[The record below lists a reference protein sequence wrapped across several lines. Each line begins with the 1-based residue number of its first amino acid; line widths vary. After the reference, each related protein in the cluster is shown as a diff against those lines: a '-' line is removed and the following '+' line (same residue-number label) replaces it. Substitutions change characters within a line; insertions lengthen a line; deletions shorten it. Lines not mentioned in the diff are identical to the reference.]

1 MKLGRVEESQSEED
15 KVDRTE
21 ALSITDGV
29 VVAKFNA
36 HEDYATE
43 HDAFGASLT
52 RFHQDV
58 GFR

>member
-1 MKLGRVEESQSEED
+1 MKVGRIEETQSEED
-15 KVDRTE
+15 KIDRTE
-21 ALSITDGV
+21 ALCITDGV
-29 VVAKFNA
+29 VLAKFNA

-43 HDAFGASLT
+43 HDASGASLT